1 MADKIV
7 ELSRGV
13 VTARCYGDC
22 KTLVEANEVNGSGG
36 GGADKSYET
45 PKRLGAVVRESFSA
59 LRR

>member
-7 ELSRGV
+7 EMSRGV
-13 VTARCYGDC
+13 VISRRYGDC

-36 GGADKSYET
+36 GGTDKSSAK
-45 PKRLGAVVRESFSA
+45 PKGLGAVVRESFSA